1 MQTSNNTH
9 AISSKELSEILE
21 SVPPWLVKNNDLYT
35 VYCNA
40 DSKENVRLLLKVFL
54 IASVFM
60 SLGMCRLAFMSD
72 GEVFVWGIVLSVVN
86 LVLSFGLLKVSDLS
100 RIVYLTKDEKISFEW
115 IQQYVDLELEIL
127 KPTYQESY
135 SEEQHFDYLVGLARD
150 VKKCEF
156 LVEQAKVALDKAN
169 SASTGCL
176 DLLIADT
183 DLVNAK
189 KNRDDARHLLDR
201 RFKLLSELGLVN
213 KDKGKIFQ
221 QA

>member
-35 VYCNA
+35 VYNNA
-40 DSKENVRLLLKVFL
+40 ESKENARLLLKVFL
-54 IASVFM
+54 FASVLM
-60 SLGMCRLAFMSD
+60 SLGMCRLAFMSN
-72 GEVFVWGIVLSVVN
+72 GEVFIWGIILSILN
-86 LVLSFGLLKVSDLS
+86 LVLSFGLLKVFDLS

-115 IQQYVDLELEIL
+115 IRQYLNLELEII

-150 VKKCEF
+150 VKKCEL
-156 LVEQAKVALDKAN
+156 LVEQAKLVLDKVN
-169 SASTGCL
+169 LASTGCL

-183 DLVNAK
+183 DFVNAE
-189 KNRDDARHLLDR
+189 KNRNDARRLLDK
-201 RFKLLSELGLVN
+201 RFKLLSTLGLVN
-213 KDKGKIFQ
+213 RDKGKIFQ